1 VHFSKTWNKPME
13 KIINN
18 KQQCQDAYDKISLYL
33 SYKKVLYENHT
44 TKKSFLN
51 KIEGITECEIDVSGY
66 ALKCPKLQVFTD
78 KTTDE
83 EMEKGFYVSPSLQF
97 HSESEF
103 MSSAIIKKVIQTSQ
117 PYEQDFRTFFY
128 DMKVNGS
135 LPSFGNVEHNVAS
148 LQDITYFM
156 DTDFLRATF
165 LGNFLFRKDYVCAYN
180 KMTFLEITALS
191 CAVFEPS
198 MISYLP
204 LDDLYFVQN
213 VCCGMPGLF
222 CRVLEKTFLSQYIES
237 AVIKLMNV
245 RKSMQPECYVLVRD
259 TVLSYPFLFVNEEY
273 VTEIKKDEYLEKIDV
288 SRSEILVY
296 QEFGNGNI
304 EKDDQV
310 NYDLSIVDSRQE
322 ELSAGDVVMD
332 IWYDIFLYLEKIEMM
347 VLRGVNSSF
356 YIMLSDMLKK
366 KKYQETC
373 YYRLSQ
379 LGGYFPTPRRNL
391 NVSTF
396 IQRAFIGGVGRCPIW
411 ILNLQMNSNKPF
423 SPIHLMFS
431 LVDYVDNKVGSELYF
446 YYLDLLCMYLYP
458 YWKYALYMVML
469 GTQDFGTFFSFSGG
483 QSEYVAQ
490 AISLSFLPID
500 IKKIVL
506 DRYGM
511 NDVIKFRF
519 GYQNGVYIRNSNIVK
534 KKRSVYSDSK

>member
-1 VHFSKTWNKPME
+1 
-13 KIINN
+13 
-18 KQQCQDAYDKISLYL
+18 
-33 SYKKVLYENHT
+33 
-44 TKKSFLN
+44 
-51 KIEGITECEIDVSGY
+51 
-66 ALKCPKLQVFTD
+66 
-78 KTTDE
+78 
-83 EMEKGFYVSPSLQF
+83 
-97 HSESEF
+97 
-103 MSSAIIKKVIQTSQ
+103 
-117 PYEQDFRTFFY
+117 
-128 DMKVNGS
+128 
-135 LPSFGNVEHNVAS
+135 
-148 LQDITYFM
+148 
-156 DTDFLRATF
+156 
-165 LGNFLFRKDYVCAYN
+165 
-180 KMTFLEITALS
+180 
-191 CAVFEPS
+191 
-198 MISYLP
+198 
-204 LDDLYFVQN
+204 
-213 VCCGMPGLF
+213 
-222 CRVLEKTFLSQYIES
+222 
-237 AVIKLMNV
+237 
-245 RKSMQPECYVLVRD
+245 
-259 TVLSYPFLFVNEEY
+259 
-273 VTEIKKDEYLEKIDV
+273 
-288 SRSEILVY
+288 
-296 QEFGNGNI
+296 
-304 EKDDQV
+304 
-310 NYDLSIVDSRQE
+310 
-322 ELSAGDVVMD
+322 
-332 IWYDIFLYLEKIEMM
+332 MM

-511 NDVIKFRF
+511 NDLIKFRF
-519 GYQNGVYIRNSNIVK
+519 GYQNGVYVRNSNIVK
-534 KKRSVYSDSK
+534 KKDQCIVTLSKQRIKSKIKEKNLMINN